1 MKKLF
6 ILAFLLS
13 LICGKIFAQAGCPV
27 DVRALVVTAPTCGS
41 SNGSFDVQVGFHS
54 NAVLAEVSLDGFV
67 TSQNDGPL
75 PGTGVVHFINK
86 PAGTYTIS
94 VRNSVTSVVCQTFT
108 FTFIASQYDTTAT
121 VTATPASGCFNA
133 DGSIVLSGLV
143 SNATDSVS
151 WLSSLTPTFVSVA
164 SLPTLN
170 TIQNLIPGNYYVV
183 LKAAGSNFC
192 YSTHKVNVGNTGTAC
207 AAPTFCGNA
216 ADPNNMFPNGTFGN
230 GGNPDGTN
238 AQINGPPLAAG
249 LTQYPYQPLGWRG
262 PEDGF
267 YAITNNSYLGSDFT
281 GPDPT
286 GPNVPH
292 TPFNGQWYQGYD
304 HDHSATPNDGE
315 NGYMLVVN
323 ASYAPDVVIQQTIP
337 NMCTEKKY
345 QFSAWIR
352 DLDQNVGQI
361 PAKVEF
367 IVNGVGLYT
376 TPVLP
381 TGVSGWQQVGFTFQ
395 TNTPTA
401 VISIRND
408 TTGGL
413 GNDWAMDDIYVG
425 DCQPSIAL
433 TPLAISCGSTN
444 DSVSGTVNDAS
455 NIYDTYQWQVN
466 KNDGSGYVAAGPITT
481 VAGFN
486 ASVTHT
492 YTAKAALP
500 TPIALVNAGWTY
512 KLILGTTAADISS
525 PTCYFTDTSV
535 LQISNSCAIILP
547 IKLVSINALQ
557 LNQNSGEVNWV
568 VASQNNVSEYI
579 VQKST
584 DGKTFYYVT
593 TVTANNSSNT
603 SYTAEDDDLYT
614 GGINYYRVEEV
625 DDDGSVHYSQI
636 ATLNPAPSTNTT
648 IEIYPNPVVND
659 LYISK
664 PQNTVI
670 KSALIIDAIGQ
681 TLVEVSDFNNFTNS
695 IQLNNLPTGFY
706 ELKVIDS
713 KNQVTNLK
721 FIKK

>member
-6 ILAFLLS
+6 IFVLLS
-13 LICGKIFAQAGCPV
+13 FIGGGLFAQSGACPV
-27 DVRALVVTAPTCGS
+27 DISAIVVTVPTCGA
-41 SNGSFDVQVGFHS
+41 SNGAFDIETGFRGS
-54 NAVLAEVSLDGFV
+54 DSAQVSLDGFS
-67 TSQNDGPL
+67 TWQDDAAT
-75 PGTGVVHFINK
+75 PGIVHFTNK

-94 VRNSVTSVVCQTFT
+94 VRSSGNTGSICQTFT

-121 VTATPASGCFNA
+121 LTATPASGCFNG
-133 DGSIVLSGLV
+133 DGSIALSGLV

-151 WLSSLTPTFVSVA
+151 WLSNLTPTFVA
-164 SLPTLN
+164 ANTLAPLN
-170 TIQNLIPGNYYVV
+170 TINGLIPGNYYVI

-192 YSTHKVNVGNTGTAC
+192 YSTHKVNVGNTGVAC

-230 GGNPDGTN
+230 GGNPDSTN
-238 AQINGPPLAAG
+238 AAINGPPLAAG
-249 LTQYPYQPLGWRG
+249 ITQYPYQPLGYRG

-267 YAITNNSYLGSDFT
+267 YSIANNTYLGSDFL
-281 GPDPT
+281 GHDPT
-286 GPNVPH
+286 GPNVSN
-292 TPFNGQWYQGYD
+292 TPFNGQWFQGYD
-304 HDHSATPNDGE
+304 HDHSATPHDGE
-315 NGYMLVVN
+315 NGYMLIVN
-323 ASYAPDVVIQQTIP
+323 ASYAPNIVIQQTIP

-433 TPLAISCGSTN
+433 TPLAISCGSTG
-444 DSVSGTVNDAS
+444 DSVIGTVNDAS
-455 NIYDTYQWQVN
+455 DIYDTYQWQVN
-466 KNDGSGYVAAGPITT
+466 KNDGFGYLAAGPITT

-486 ASVTHT
+486 TSVTHT
-492 YTAKAALP
+492 YTATAALP
-500 TPIALVNAGWTY
+500 TPIVLADSGWTY

-535 LQISNSCAIILP
+535 LQITNTCAIILP

-568 VASQNNVSEYI
+568 VADQIDVNHYVLE
-579 VQKST
+579 KST
-584 DGKTFYYVT
+584 NGIDFTDIT
-593 TVTANNSSNT
+593 SVTASSAT
-603 SYTAEDDDLYT
+603 SYVADDNDLYT
-614 GGINYYRVEEV
+614 GGTNYYRVEEV
-625 DDDGSVHYSQI
+625 DDDGTVHYSKI
-636 ATLNPAPSTNTT
+636 VTITPAPNTT
-648 IEIYPNPVVND
+648 NNIEIYPNPVVNE

-670 KSALIIDAIGQ
+670 KSAFVIDAIGQ
-681 TLVEVSDFNNFTNS
+681 TLVQVNTFNNITNS
-695 IQLNNLPTGFY
+695 IELSTLPTGFY

-713 KNQVTNLK
+713 QNQVTNLK